1 MRWGGAITV
10 PILGV
15 YLYNYNANL
24 TTYLSVRRRMAGS
37 NGAVSGT
44 WTCVNLYTTMKRPL
58 TAAAACMATWT
69 GWQRVR
75 RCASVMYLAA
85 AAAALTWRGEMEGW
99 MDGGPASWL
108 GDYWRSSMNDEM
120 RFTPHFNLMPT
131 VSPEIEI
138 RSSTSS
144 WMLRPV
150 LTVNSSGWPFQE
162 LKTIAVTVQ
171 WIVITSFYKKA
182 QLSLTK
188 IVMLALVW
196 RSFCL
201 TAQFNSG
208 FMQ

>member
-1 MRWGGAITV
+1 MLIWRPICRSGGGWQALMGLCLWYV
-10 PILGV
+10 DVCKSLH
-15 YLYNYNANL
+15 NDE
-24 TTYLSVRRRMAGS
+24 TTTDA
-37 NGAVSGT
+37 A
-44 WTCVNLYTTMKRPL
+44 
-58 TAAAACMATWT
+58 AAAACMATWT

-75 RCASVMYLAA
+75 RCASVMYLA

-144 WMLRPV
+144 SMLRPV
-150 LTVNSSGWPFQE
+150 LTANSSGWPFQE

-201 TAQFNSG
+201 TAQFHSG